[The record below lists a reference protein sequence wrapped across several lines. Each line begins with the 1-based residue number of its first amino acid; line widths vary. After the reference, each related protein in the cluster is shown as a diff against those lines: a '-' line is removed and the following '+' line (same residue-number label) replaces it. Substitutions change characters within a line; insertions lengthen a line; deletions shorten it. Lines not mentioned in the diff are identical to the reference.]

1 MFLTPYD
8 HLTWAYQLHYHIC
21 FRTHRRRD
29 FFAEERIRT
38 VLEGVAKDNGYHI
51 LEIKVRPNDVQLV
64 LSLRPEH
71 RISDVLKKLKG
82 RSSATL
88 CSQLKITAPLWAV
101 GYLAR
106 STGKVRVQAVK
117 HYLERQ
123 AAHHGYDKRVL
134 PPVFRF
140 RNGNPAVLN
149 VAHASFNLQHHLVLA
164 TQYRQGI
171 FDSRLGE
178 ALVSYW
184 NKVAV
189 ARDFALDQATVVP
202 EHVHALV
209 RITPKVSI
217 EEVTLCLM
225 NNAQHFVASQFPA
238 RLIETKVTQ
247 LWQGS
252 AYAGTCGELT
262 TALLKAFLR

>member
-1 MFLTPYD
+1 MFLTPFD

-38 VLEGVAKDNGYHI
+38 ALEAVANDNCYHI

-106 STGKVRVQAVK
+106 STGKVRVQAIK
-117 HYLERQ
+117 HYLDRQ
-123 AAHHGYDKRVL
+123 AAHHGYEKRVL

-164 TQYRQGI
+164 TQYRQGV

-178 ALVSYW
+178 ALVSYGTRLRW
-184 NKVAV
+184 HEISSWI
-189 ARDFALDQATVVP
+189 RQRCY
-202 EHVHALV
+202 
-209 RITPKVSI
+209 RITY
-217 EEVTLCLM
+217 M
-225 NNAQHFVASQFPA
+225 
-238 RLIETKVTQ
+238 R
-247 LWQGS
+247 WS
-252 AYAGTCGELT
+252 A
-262 TALLKAFLR
+262 